1 MSSLVEGHA
10 RFLDPRS
17 RSRRTTRPAAPI
29 RAYESDHAS
38 TSTRSS
44 PLGING
50 PRGSPSGDGWRGY
63 LALPTGHSDPHM
75 STAAVNLRPADAA
88 RAGGRSSERP
98 HRGTPGPVVELAV
111 LVLQK
116 VG

>member
-44 PLGING
+44 TLGING
-50 PRGSPSGDGWRGY
+50 LRGSPSGDGWRGY

-75 STAAVNLRPADAA
+75 STAAVVNRPGID
-88 RAGGRSSERP
+88 GGFQPPKDGS
-98 HRGTPGPVVELAV
+98 HGGTEE
-111 LVLQK
+111 
-116 VG
+116 

>member
-10 RFLDPRS
+10 RLLDPRS

-50 PRGSPSGDGWRGY
+50 LRGSPSGDGWRGY

-75 STAAVNLRPADAA
+75 STATAVMAGAFPRGGWGGGGAPPG
-88 RAGGRSSERP
+88 RAGGP
-98 HRGTPGPVVELAV
+98 PTHRRG
-111 LVLQK
+111 
-116 VG
+116 